1 MRHLWARSYFSVN
14 ICSSSIEATG
24 VLIRATHPALGQN
37 SQADVIIFGHVHNGV
52 KLYDVI
58 YDEDA

>member
-1 MRHLWARSYFSVN
+1 MNIKFVVNLNETRSYFSVN

-37 SQADVIIFGHVHNGV
+37 SQADVHNFWACPQQGET
-52 KLYDVI
+52 L
-58 YDEDA
+58 